1 MVPNQTEKPIES
13 ARTALEPPCRA
24 ACPAGID
31 VPRYIRLISAGQFDE
46 ALAVVREKI
55 PFAHICGRACFAP
68 CERACHASL
77 ISGPISIR
85 SLKRFVADRAPLVK
99 EPAPKKSTGKS
110 VGIVGAGP
118 AGLTAAYY
126 LARQGHRV
134 TVFEALPE
142 PGGMLY
148 AGIPAYRL
156 PKEILRT
163 ELKLVEEMGVT
174 IRTNTPVNSIEDL
187 MAQGF
192 DAIFLAT
199 GSHKGLRLGIQGDDS
214 PRVVEGVHFLKDV
227 SLGNRTA
234 AEKKV
239 AVIGGGSTAMDAA
252 RTALRLGAEEVTV
265 IYRRTREEMPAP
277 PEEIEAALAEGV
289 KFEFLTAPA
298 KILHEDGGVRLDCIR
313 TRLAEEAIEGR
324 RRPIPVEGE
333 EFSLPFETIIVAIG
347 QRPDDPGRFDLPLGQ
362 GETIRVDSVTQAT
375 SKRGVFAGGDVT
387 RGTGSIIEAIAEGRR
402 AADAMDRYL
411 NGQGIQR
418 PELPVDDARPEGFR
432 PIGERTPPPTLA
444 LTERRNSFREVEACF
459 DEEVVIREAARCLR
473 CDLPILVDPSK
484 CAGCRTCQL
493 RCSLRWEGAFVP
505 AKAKIQVSRL
515 VGHSE
520 YEFDLT
526 FSDECDAC
534 GICAK
539 YCPYG
544 ALTRGQKENP

>member
-1 MVPNQTEKPIES
+1 MVSHQEENSNEF
-13 ARTALEPPCRA
+13 ARTAPEAPCRS

-31 VPRYIRLISAGQFDE
+31 VSSYIRLIAAGRFDE
-46 ALAVVREKI
+46 ALAVVREQI

-77 ISGPISIR
+77 ISDPISIR
-85 SLKRFVADRAPLVK
+85 SLKRFVADRARLVK
-99 EPAPKKSTGKS
+99 EPAPIKSTGKS
-110 VGIVGAGP
+110 AGIVGAGP

-142 PGGMLY
+142 PGGMLCV
-148 AGIPAYRL
+148 GIPAYRL
-156 PKEILRT
+156 PREVLRA
-163 ELKLVEEMGVT
+163 ELNLVEEMGVT
-174 IRTNTPVNSIEDL
+174 IRTNTPVNSIEEL

-192 DAIFLAT
+192 DAIFLAM
-199 GSHKGLRLGIQGDDS
+199 GCHKGLRLGIQGDDS

-227 SLGNRTA
+227 SLRIRTA
-234 AEKKV
+234 MERKV

-265 IYRRTREEMPAP
+265 IYRRTRQEMPAP
-277 PEEIEAALAEGV
+277 PEEMEAALAEGV
-289 KFEFLTAPA
+289 KFEFLTAPL
-298 KILHEDGGVRLDCIR
+298 KIVHEDGGLRLDCIR
-313 TRLAEEAIEGR
+313 TRLAGEAIEGR
-324 RRPIPVEGE
+324 RRPIPVEGG
-333 EFSLPFETIIVAIG
+333 EFSLPIETIIVAIG
-347 QRPDDPGRFDLPLGQ
+347 QRPDDPGRFDLPLEQ
-362 GETIRVDSVTQAT
+362 GETISVDPATQAT
-375 SKRGVFAGGDVT
+375 SKPGVFAGGDVT

-411 NGQGIQR
+411 NGQGIQQ

-432 PIGERTPPPTLA
+432 PIGERTPPPTLPLA
-444 LTERRNSFREVEACF
+444 DRRNSFQEVEACF
-459 DEEVVIREAARCLR
+459 DEDVAIREAARCLR

-515 VGHSE
+515 VGRSE
-520 YEFDLT
+520 CEFALT
-526 FSDECDAC
+526 FSDECDGC

-544 ALTRGQKENP
+544 ALTRGRKENP